1 MALHPCIR
9 PAGVRGLF
17 LHIPRNLEF
26 IHIPWQAAFRLKRV
40 RHHWQMLQPAQLITH
55 EGGVA
60 RGTRLQEFGLSRRM
74 LSNAVEDGT
83 ILRVRQG
90 VFAVPSTVPELIEA
104 AAHGGAL
111 TCASALRLHGI
122 WTLNDDPT
130 VHVWLGGT
138 GRVHHPSQCSCV
150 GHFFAGTM
158 RLGLAPVEVVLVH
171 VYHCHGD
178 EAFFAALESALRQRK
193 ISSATTARIRARL
206 PVGARW
212 LVDLART
219 DADSGL
225 ESLLRLRLHLL
236 GIQLECQ
243 VLIPTVGLVDF
254 VIDRRLIL
262 ETDGKENH
270 DSTSH
275 RHKDLRRDAAASAR
289 GYETLRFD
297 YALVIHHW
305 PMVEAAILAALARMV
320 ERG

>member
-1 MALHPCIR
+1 
-9 PAGVRGLF
+9 
-17 LHIPRNLEF
+17 
-26 IHIPWQAAFRLKRV
+26 
-40 RHHWQMLQPAQLITH
+40 
-55 EGGVA
+55 
-60 RGTRLQEFGLSRRM
+60 M
-74 LSNAVEDGT
+74 LSDAVEDGS
-83 ILRVRQG
+83 ILRVRPG
-90 VFAVPSTVPELIEA
+90 VFAVPSTVPDLIEA

-122 WTLNDDPT
+122 WTLKDDPT

-138 GRVHHPSQCSCV
+138 GRVHHPSPCSCV

-193 ISSATTARIRARL
+193 VSTSMRDRVRMRL

-236 GIQLECQ
+236 GIHLECQ
-243 VLIPTVGLVDF
+243 VTIPTVGVVDF
-254 VIDRRLIL
+254 VVGGRLIL
-262 ETDGKENH
+262 ETDGRENH
-270 DSTSH
+270 DGVSH
-275 RHKDLRRDAAASAR
+275 RHKDLRRDAAASLL

-297 YALVIHHW
+297 YALVVHDW
-305 PMVEAAILAALARMV
+305 PVVESAIFAALVRMV
-320 ERG
+320 EHG